1 MESTKMF
8 FAGAGGQGTLLMG
21 QMISLSAMYE
31 DKATTFFPSYGP
43 EMRGGT
49 ANCTVVVSS
58 TSVGCPIIYESD
70 IVVAMNLPSM
80 FKFEPTLAT
89 GGIMFLNESI
99 IHQPHKRDDI
109 TVYKVPANE
118 IANELGNSKAAN
130 MVMLGAVIRK
140 AGVVGTPTIERV
152 IREFFGQKS
161 EQLAEINIA
170 AFNHWQ

>member
-1 MESTKMF
+1 METTRMF
-8 FAGAGGQGTLLMG
+8 FAGTGGQGALLMG

-58 TSVGCPIIYESD
+58 KSVGCPIIYQSD
-70 IVVAMNLPSM
+70 VVVAMNLPSM
-80 FKFEPTLAT
+80 FKFEPTLAP

-109 TVYKVPANE
+109 TVYKIPAND
-118 IANELGNSKAAN
+118 IANELGNPKAAN

-140 AGVVGTPTIERV
+140 TDVVGTETIERV
-152 IREFFGQKS
+152 IREFFGKKS
-161 EQLAEINIA
+161 EKLAEVNIKA
-170 AFNHWQ
+170 YNHWQ

>member
-1 MESTKMF
+1 MDTKRMF
-8 FAGAGGQGTLLMG
+8 FAGTGGQGILLMG

-31 DKATTFFPSYGP
+31 NKSTTFFPSYGP

-49 ANCTVVVSS
+49 ANCTVVVSEK
-58 TSVGCPIIYESD
+58 SVGCPIIYESD

-80 FKFEPTLAT
+80 HKFEPTLAT

-109 TVYKVPANE
+109 TVYKIPVND
-118 IANELGNSKAAN
+118 IANELGNAKVAN

-140 AGVVGTPTIERV
+140 ANIVGIQTIERV
-152 IREFFGQKS
+152 IREFFEQKS
-161 EQLAEINIA
+161 ENLAEINMT